1 MEYYNG
7 LVDKWNALSAKIEKQ
22 QMVRKIVVEYDK
34 YKNNDIYSYGFF
46 LLVFMF
52 FSLKVLMNVPTIESS
67 IISFISS
74 GGISVIGDFLL
85 KMKSK
90 RIKKEYKSQYPLL
103 SDVDIDFDGFDLEQ
117 SCVLEHLMSNKLDKL
132 SNEIKSYDFYNNCNS
147 VDNDFNDLSR
157 DNSRLE
163 PHQYVKR
170 RKML

>member
-1 MEYYNG
+1 MDYYNS
-7 LVDKWNALSAKIEKQ
+7 LVDKWNEILTKIEKQ
-22 QMVRKIVVEYDK
+22 QMARKIVVEYNK
-34 YKNNDIYSYGFF
+34 YKNNYIYTYGFF

-85 KMKSK
+85 KKKSK

-103 SDVDIDFDGFDLEQ
+103 SDVDIDFDEFNFDN
-117 SCVLEHLMSNKLDKL
+117 SCVLEKLMLNKLDKL
-132 SNEIKSYDFYNNCNS
+132 SKEIGSYNFYNNCNID
-147 VDNDFNDLSR
+147 DNVYGDLSVI
-157 DNSRLE
+157 NSKLE